1 MFRLMGNV
9 IINILH
15 YLFSLIGPV
24 LMKLLVYDYR
34 TLIEAE
40 IELEGYRCA
49 LHCLTTETEKL
60 KDMVQRSYKER
71 QELYTKHHKIQ
82 EFKDLT
88 VN

>member
-1 MFRLMGNV
+1 ML
-9 IINILH
+9 IN
-15 YLFSLIGPV
+15 
-24 LMKLLVYDYR
+24 LLVYDYR